1 MNGERVGQ
9 VGRVGRIGRVAGLIA
24 LALTAPFLLGITGC
38 SGDSPPASTTPSAAP
53 RTTDTFSGTVV
64 MGGDDFH
71 SFPIAASGTVDV
83 TLTAAAPPPA
93 IVMGVSLGVP
103 ANGKCVAL
111 AGGSTQTPAGSAVQL
126 SGIAS
131 PGTLCVDVRDAGG
144 QSAPVSYTVT
154 VTHP

>member
-1 MNGERVGQ
+1 MGQ
-9 VGRVGRIGRVAGLIA
+9 RGLAGRAGCVERVGRIGLAMMAVAL
-24 LALTAPFLLGITGC
+24 LLLGLSGC
-38 SGDSPPASTTPSAAP
+38 SGSSPPPAATSPTVP
-53 RTTDTFSGTVV
+53 RTTDTFSGTVAV
-64 MGGDDFH
+64 GGDDFH
-71 SFPIAASGTVDV
+71 SFPVAASGTVDV
-83 TLTAAAPPPA
+83 TLTAAAPPSA
-93 IVMGVSLGVP
+93 IVMGISIGVP
-103 ANGKCVAL
+103 AGDKCAAL

>member
-1 MNGERVGQ
+1 MTSRRVGL
-9 VGRVGRIGRVAGLIA
+9 IGFAATA
-24 LALTAPFLLGITGC
+24 LASLLLSAAGC
-38 SGDSPPASTTPSAAP
+38 SGSSTPASATPPAAA
-53 RTTDTFSGTVV
+53 RTTDTFSGAVAV
-64 MGGDDFH
+64 GGDDFH
-71 SFPIAASGTVDV
+71 SFPIAAAGTVDV

-103 ANGKCVAL
+103 ADGKCAAL

-131 PGTLCVDVRDAGG
+131 PGTLCVDVRDVGG